1 MRICPPPPPPFFKR
15 SDSAILRDHTEYEQ
29 KLNEYLEPVQVE
41 GKQWQLC
48 FRASDNAYS
57 ARAFHFACDN
67 KGPTVTLVRVG
78 DNVFGGYTDK
88 SWDGDKS
95 ELVIIRSTI
104 IYQKCT
110 ANQEPSKTYQPSR

>member
-1 MRICPPPPPPFFKR
+1 MSLSSKETFFKR

-48 FRASDNAYS
+48 FRASDNGYRS
-57 ARAFHFACDN
+57 ETFHFACDN

-95 ELVIIRSTI
+95 ESVIIRSTNTP
-104 IYQKCT
+104 KMH
-110 ANQEPSKTYQPSR
+110 SKPRTIEDILMPEYP

>member
-1 MRICPPPPPPFFKR
+1 MSLSSKETFFKR
-15 SDSAILRDHTEYEQ
+15 SDSAILKDHTEYEQ

-57 ARAFHFACDN
+57 AWAFHFACDN

-78 DNVFGGYTDK
+78 GNVFGGYTDK
-88 SWDGDKS
+88 SWDGDKC
-95 ELVIIRSTI
+95 ELVIIRSTDI
-104 IYQKCT
+104 PKMH
-110 ANQEPSKTYQPSR
+110 SKPITIEGILMPEYP